1 MAQPPTLTGRARECD
16 AIDRLLGVVR
26 RGESRTLVI
35 RGEPGIGKTAL
46 LEYAVASASDLR
58 VVRAAGVE
66 SEMELAFAGLHQ
78 LCVPL
83 LGHLEQLPG
92 PQRAAL
98 STAFGLD
105 TGRAPDRFL
114 IGLAVLGLVAEA
126 GGDRALLCVVDNAQ
140 SLDRASMQTLA
151 FVGRR
156 LHAESVGMLFATTE
170 RATELHGLTEV
181 ELGGLRNDDAR
192 ALLAAAITGPL
203 DERIRDRIVAESRGN
218 PLALLELPRRLAPA
232 ELAGGYRLPGA
243 VAVSGRIEESFRRRF
258 DDLPSDT
265 RRLSLLAAAEPVGE
279 AALVWRAAADVGIGP
294 EAAEPAATEGLLEFG
309 TRVRFR
315 HPLVRAVV
323 YRAATQLDRQSAH
336 RALAEATD
344 PQRDPDRRAWH
355 RAQGAA
361 GPDEEI
367 AGELERSAGRAQ
379 ARGGLAAAAAFLEK
393 AAELTPD
400 PARRAQRGLGAA
412 DAKHRAGAPE
422 DALALLGR
430 AEAGQ
435 LDDLER
441 AMAWRLRG
449 QIAFASRRGNDA
461 PPLLLEAASRL
472 EALDLRLARDTY
484 LEALAAGLYAGR
496 LATRAG
502 VLEAAHAARSVS
514 APAGVP
520 RPADLLLD
528 GLSQIITDGYTAGA
542 PILRSAVAAFQNES
556 IALDDELRW
565 LWLACHAAIVTWDYE
580 SWDALS
586 ARQLELC
593 REAGALTVL
602 PIALSSRIGVHLNVG
617 DLAAAR
623 SLVQELE
630 EITAAAGTQLP
641 PYGVVAL
648 AGWEGS
654 EDRARRLIQSSSE
667 EVAARGEGMGLTVI
681 EWVTAVLYNGL
692 DRPAAALTPASS
704 ANEHPEEL
712 WSTLWLHEL
721 VEAAARSGD
730 AERAREAFARLA
742 AMTQVSATDWAL
754 GVEARSRALVTDGP
768 AAEDHFCEAIERLG
782 RTRLGVALGRAR
794 LLYGEWLAGASR
806 RAEAREQLRLARET
820 FSSLGVEAY
829 ASRADRALH
838 AAGERLRPRPAAR
851 EPRLTSREAEIARL
865 ARDGFTNP
873 QIGARL
879 FLSPRT
885 VEYHLHKV
893 FGKLGVSSRNEL
905 DVAL

>member
-1 MAQPPTLTGRARECD
+1 
-16 AIDRLLGVVR
+16 
-26 RGESRTLVI
+26 
-35 RGEPGIGKTAL
+35 
-46 LEYAVASASDLR
+46 
-58 VVRAAGVE
+58 
-66 SEMELAFAGLHQ
+66 
-78 LCVPL
+78 
-83 LGHLEQLPG
+83 
-92 PQRAAL
+92 
-98 STAFGLD
+98 
-105 TGRAPDRFL
+105 
-114 IGLAVLGLVAEA
+114 
-126 GGDRALLCVVDNAQ
+126 
-140 SLDRASMQTLA
+140 
-151 FVGRR
+151 
-156 LHAESVGMLFATTE
+156 
-170 RATELHGLTEV
+170 
-181 ELGGLRNDDAR
+181 
-192 ALLAAAITGPL
+192 
-203 DERIRDRIVAESRGN
+203 
-218 PLALLELPRRLAPA
+218 
-232 ELAGGYRLPGA
+232 
-243 VAVSGRIEESFRRRF
+243 
-258 DDLPSDT
+258 
-265 RRLSLLAAAEPVGE
+265 
-279 AALVWRAAADVGIGP
+279 
-294 EAAEPAATEGLLEFG
+294 
-309 TRVRFR
+309 
-315 HPLVRAVV
+315 
-323 YRAATQLDRQSAH
+323 
-336 RALAEATD
+336 
-344 PQRDPDRRAWH
+344 
-355 RAQGAA
+355 
-361 GPDEEI
+361 
-367 AGELERSAGRAQ
+367 
-379 ARGGLAAAAAFLEK
+379 
-393 AAELTPD
+393 
-400 PARRAQRGLGAA
+400 
-412 DAKHRAGAPE
+412 
-422 DALALLGR
+422 
-430 AEAGQ
+430 
-435 LDDLER
+435 
-441 AMAWRLRG
+441 
-449 QIAFASRRGNDA
+449 
-461 PPLLLEAASRL
+461 
-472 EALDLRLARDTY
+472 
-484 LEALAAGLYAGR
+484 
-496 LATRAG
+496 

-528 GLSQIITDGYTAGA
+528 GLSQVITDGYTAGA

-602 PIALSSRIGVHLNVG
+602 PIALSSRIGVHLNLG

-667 EVAARGEGMGLTVI
+667 EVAARGEGMGLTFI

-692 DRPAAALTPASS
+692 DRPGAALTPASS

-829 ASRADRALH
+829 ASRADRALL

-905 DVAL
+905 GVAL